1 MPVAFLS
8 SHLEDNI
15 DEYIN
20 KYYKQDMIFCFF
32 SFFLWEN
39 VEGRLIIKAA

>member
-15 DEYIN
+15 DEYMN
-20 KYYKQDMIFCFF
+20 KYYKQDRIFRFF
-32 SFFLWEN
+32 SFFSVKEC
-39 VEGRLIIKAA
+39 RRQTYKAA